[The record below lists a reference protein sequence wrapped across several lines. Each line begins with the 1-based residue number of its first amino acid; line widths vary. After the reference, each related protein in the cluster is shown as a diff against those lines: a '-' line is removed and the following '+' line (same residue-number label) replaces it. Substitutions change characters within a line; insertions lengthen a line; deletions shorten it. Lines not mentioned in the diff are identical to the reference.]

1 MTGNTELDKYLFLVI
16 VGLVVIIITF
26 FQFKSYFKNKKEI
39 KSLKNI
45 FPNNSK
51 DYSLETHSESGIIT
65 GINSKIKSPIF
76 KVIIDSINNYISNNK
91 GAVSD
96 FHLIKDIV
104 DRNCDSKENEIHS
117 QLPVPIYLGLTG
129 TMLGILIGVGSLV
142 LTGALDSFV
151 SADGDVSGFND
162 LLGGVALAMI
172 SSVFGIMFNIRGARL
187 IKEANIEVE
196 KNKNTFLS
204 WMQAKLLPNLSN
216 DTSGA
221 LIRMTNN
228 LSKFNE
234 SFSNNTKNLES
245 TFSNVNDSYRTH
257 ALLIEEINKL
267 NIPEI
272 TTANISIYENLK
284 HSTDEIGVFAEYL
297 QKTNEYLKIIQSLSQ
312 NLGDYERRTRILED
326 AGAFFKRNEYW
337 LADNINSSNLKVKAA
352 LENFDVETQ
361 QYLNTL
367 QDSLNQQI
375 LKFNGIIIKQQ
386 EGLERSLEKSNEI
399 VAVSLSENQKLF
411 EKAIALQQE
420 SFEKAINYQQTIF
433 ESKLEETTTLI
444 NEIKSIS
451 HIKEGVKAFEKETK
465 KQSDK
470 IDALTKEIRNLAIS
484 KSSKN
489 WSPATS
495 NNGGNKTNGGYKE
508 KETWGQK
515 LKKGLKRPFSKR
527 KK

>member
-16 VGLVVIIITF
+16 VGLVVIIITY
-26 FQFKSYFKNKKEI
+26 FQFKSYFTNKKEI
-39 KSLKNI
+39 KNLKNI

-76 KVIIDSINNYISNNK
+76 KVIINTINNYISNNK

-142 LTGALDSFV
+142 LTGALDSLV
-151 SADGDVSGFND
+151 SADGDVSGIND

-187 IKEANIEVE
+187 IKEANTEVE
-196 KNKNTFLS
+196 KNKNIFLS
-204 WMQAKLLPNLSN
+204 WMQAKLLPKLST
-216 DTSGA
+216 DPSGA
-221 LIRMTNN
+221 LIKMTNN
-228 LSKFNE
+228 LIQFNE
-234 SFSNNTKNLES
+234 
-245 TFSNVNDSYRTH
+245 TFSENTREFKNTLIETQGVNDSQSKLYKSIT
-257 ALLIEEINKL
+257 EL
-267 NIPEI
+267 NIDDI
-272 TTANISIYENLK
+272 ATANIDVYDKLK
-284 HSTDEIGVFAEYL
+284 NSTNEIGVFAEYL
-297 QKTNEYLKIIQSLSQ
+297 QKTNEYLTIIQSLSQ

-420 SFEKAINYQQTIF
+420 AFEKAINYQQTIF

-451 HIKEGVKAFEKETK
+451 HIKDGIKAFEKETK
-465 KQSDK
+465 KQNDK
-470 IDALTKEIRNLAIS
+470 IDALTKEIRILVKS
-484 KSSKN
+484 KSTQRWTPIPTQNGNGTTNDTEKKASWPKRLGN
-489 WSPATS
+489 TLIKTFS
-495 NNGGNKTNGGYKE
+495 N
-508 KETWGQK
+508 
-515 LKKGLKRPFSKR
+515 RR
-527 KK
+527 K